1 MKSKRG
7 PGWRVKKLSEIPA
20 TGLTTLATPAQVH
33 AYLDAPDWV
42 IVDCRH
48 DLAKPD
54 FGAAAFADNHLPGAQ
69 FLHLDNDLSGHK
81 TGRNGRHPLPD
92 ADALAQ
98 RLGSIGIDNDTQVV
112 AYDDAGGMFAARLW
126 WLLNWLG
133 HSRVA
138 VLDGGYQAWCR
149 ESKVLTKQLSTP
161 RPASFTPHVQP
172 LAVDVDFVATHCG
185 GAAIQLV
192 DARSPDRFRGE
203 NETLDPVAGHIPGA
217 INRFFKDNLQE
228 DGRFKPA
235 NTLRAEFDALLT
247 GRDPAQVV
255 HHCGSGVTACHN
267 VLAMEIAGLRGGRL
281 YAGSW
286 SEWCADGSR
295 PVALG
300 A

>member
-1 MKSKRG
+1 MKSRRAL
-7 PGWRVKKLSEIPA
+7 GWREKKLSEVPA
-20 TGLTTLATPAQVH
+20 SGLTTLATPAQVLTF
-33 AYLDAPDWV
+33 LDAPDWV

-69 FLHLDNDLSGHK
+69 FLHLDHDLSGHK
-81 TGRNGRHPLPD
+81 TGTNGRHPLPD
-92 ADALAQ
+92 PDSLAQ
-98 RLGSIGIDNDTQVV
+98 RLGSIGIDNDTQVI

-138 VLDGGYQAWCR
+138 LLDGGYQAWCR
-149 ESKVLTKQLSTP
+149 EAKLLTPQLSTP
-161 RPASFTPHVQP
+161 RPATFTPHLQP
-172 LAVDVDFVATHCG
+172 LAVDVDFVAKHCG
-185 GAAIQLV
+185 SDKVQLV

-203 NETLDPVAGHIPGA
+203 NESLDPVGGHIPGA

-235 NTLRAEFDALLT
+235 AVLRAEFDALLAD
-247 GRDPAQVV
+247 RDPAEIV
-255 HHCGSGVTACHN
+255 HQCGSGVTACHN
-267 VLAMEIAGLRGGRL
+267 VLAMEIAGLRGARL